1 MDAFSITIVMLVFLL
16 AGGVK
21 GVVGLG
27 LPTVAVALL
36 SATFGIE
43 AALPLLV
50 IPSFVTNVW
59 QGAIGG
65 QAMALF
71 RRFGIA
77 LALIPV
83 TTWVGYRYVFIAA
96 PEAMERVLGAVLVVY
111 AGLGLRAARF
121 AVPAGAEP
129 VLTPIVGLVNGIVTG
144 VTGTFVV
151 PIVMY
156 LEALGLDR
164 DQLVQMMGI
173 AFSVS
178 TAALAAVLIAA
189 RGVSARRGVRFG
201 GGGRARDR
209 RHGGRRA
216 PARASFSGRVP
227 EMAARRPR
235 RPRPQAPRRPRPP
248 AAPHPVDFLRSSSS
262 SVERKR
268 GRSGFLAP
276 SRSPGCRLPR
286 WPGRKTRADPIFSRR
301 RPARAAV
308 APGLGDPRPE

>member
-1 MDAFSITIVMLVFLL
+1 MDALSITIVMLVFLL

-65 QAMALF
+65 HAMALL
-71 RRFGIA
+71 RRFGVA
-77 LALIPV
+77 LAIIPV
-83 TTWVGYRYVFIAA
+83 ATWIGYHYVFLAA

-111 AGLGLRAARF
+111 AGLGLRTARF
-121 AVPAGAEP
+121 AAPAGAEP
-129 VLTPIVGLVNGIVTG
+129 VLTPIIGLVNGLVTG

-156 LEALGLDR
+156 LEALRLDR
-164 DQLVQMMGI
+164 DELVQMMGI

-178 TAALAAVLIAA
+178 TAALAAVLILHGAYQLDV
-189 RGVSARRGVRFG
+189 GYVSAAAVVPAVAGMAAGARL
-201 GGGRARDR
+201 RARLT
-209 RHGGRRA
+209 
-216 PARASFSGRVP
+216 
-227 EMAARRPR
+227 
-235 RPRPQAPRRPRPP
+235 P
-248 AAPHPVDFLRSSSS
+248 AAFRRWL
-262 SVERKR
+262 
-268 GRSGFLAP
+268 LAAL
-276 SRSPGCRLPR
+276 G
-286 WPGRKTRADPIFSRR
+286 II
-301 RPARAAV
+301 
-308 APGLGDPRPE
+308 GLKLLVIG

>member
-1 MDAFSITIVMLVFLL
+1 MLVFLL

-65 QAMALF
+65 HAAGLF

-77 LALIPV
+77 LAIIPV
-83 TTWVGYRYVFIAA
+83 TTWVGYHYVFISA
-96 PEAMERVLGAVLVVY
+96 PDAMERVLGAILVVY
-111 AGLGLRAARF
+111 AGLGLRTARF
-121 AVPAGAEP
+121 SVPSRAEA
-129 VLTPIVGLVNGIVTG
+129 VLTPVVGLVNGLVTG

-151 PIVMY
+151 PVVMY

-178 TAALAAVLIAA
+178 TAALAVVLVLHGAYRLDA
-189 RGVSARRGVRFG
+189 GFVSAVAVVPAIAGMAG
-201 GGGRARDR
+201 GARLRARLT
-209 RHGGRRA
+209 
-216 PARASFSGRVP
+216 
-227 EMAARRPR
+227 
-235 RPRPQAPRRPRPP
+235 P
-248 AAPHPVDFLRSSSS
+248 AAFRRWLL
-262 SVERKR
+262 
-268 GRSGFLAP
+268 LA
-276 SRSPGCRLPR
+276 L
-286 WPGRKTRADPIFSRR
+286 
-301 RPARAAV
+301 
-308 APGLGDPRPE
+308 GLLGLKLLVVG